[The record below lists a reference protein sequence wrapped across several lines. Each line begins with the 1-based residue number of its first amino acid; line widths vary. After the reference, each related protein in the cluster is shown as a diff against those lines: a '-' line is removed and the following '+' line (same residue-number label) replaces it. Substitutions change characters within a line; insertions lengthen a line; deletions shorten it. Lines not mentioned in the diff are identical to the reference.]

1 MKPSSKYPAART
13 LLPSQHWN
21 EELFQLLARV
31 IDAVTYDQPPGMRT
45 LFVAEYLSRTSKAEF
60 AALMREM
67 RGSRRRGRGARAKR
81 GRPPGDTPK
90 DRFS

>member
-1 MKPSSKYPAART
+1 MKSSSKYPATST
-13 LLPSQHWN
+13 LPPPPHWN
-21 EELFQLLARV
+21 EKLFQLLARV
-31 IDAVTYDQPPGMRT
+31 IDAVTYDQAPGMRT
-45 LFVAEYLSRTSKAEF
+45 LFVAEYLSRASKAEF

-67 RGSRRRGRGARAKR
+67 RGSRRRGRAARAKR